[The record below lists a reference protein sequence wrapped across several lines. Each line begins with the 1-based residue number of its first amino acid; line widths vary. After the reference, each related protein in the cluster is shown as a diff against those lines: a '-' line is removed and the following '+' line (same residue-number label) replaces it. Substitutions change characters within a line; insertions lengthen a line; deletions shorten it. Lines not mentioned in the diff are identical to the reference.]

1 MANESQDQP
10 VLSHID
16 ALVKEE
22 ERLFSQAELSDSA
35 RLAKS
40 KVDLDQRPID
50 VPVFGKVFLVKLG
63 WCLSGTCICELYHH
77 RLISD

>member
-1 MANESQDQP
+1 MASESQDQP

-22 ERLFSQAELSDSA
+22 ERLFSQAELSDSDSA

-50 VPVFGKVFLVKLG
+50 VPVFEKCF
-63 WCLSGTCICELYHH
+63 W
-77 RLISD
+77 